1 MFFDQ
6 ELGVTDDV
14 DEQDVSDF
22 KAELV
27 VGFGVILSRSLYRCC
42 LFAEF
47 LEARIIPERIE
58 HRIEPEQ
65 RGSERH
71 VCSQRASARYRE

>member
-1 MFFDQ
+1 MTDPPIRWITVGTCIIREPLFRCFR
-6 ELGVTDDV
+6 LG
-14 DEQDVSDF
+14 
-22 KAELV
+22 
-27 VGFGVILSRSLYRCC
+27 
-42 LFAEF
+42 EF

-71 VCSQRASARYRE
+71 VCSQRACIWYRE